1 MVALRL
7 PPRQHGVMKL
17 PAVMLMGLVTLSLGA
32 AVRAAPLP
40 EAERSPV
47 DVRRTTLVVRDID
60 ASLPLYRD
68 ALGLKVIYDERIGA
82 GRDKAGKATPAT
94 VRLVLLRANDD
105 FIGLIG
111 LMQRLNPLTPPPPP
125 EFHKAQVGDAILVI
139 NVADLDTRFERIR
152 ATPGVKVA
160 EEPQRIDYPAPG
172 GKKRIPVLFSAVW
185 DADGNFVELNKLLG
199 AAAGV
204 TATPRVRVMP
214 VPAAVAPAS
223 GAPAAGAP

>member
-1 MVALRL
+1 MQIRNILAVALVL
-7 PPRQHGVMKL
+7 FSSPL
-17 PAVMLMGLVTLSLGA
+17 
-32 AVRAAPLP
+32 VRAAPLP
-40 EAERSPV
+40 ETERSPV

-68 ALGLKVIYDERIGA
+68 ALGLKVIYDEKIGA
-82 GRDKAGKATPAT
+82 GKDKAGKPIPAT

-105 FIGLIG
+105 FIGALG

-125 EFHKAQVGDAILVI
+125 VFQKAQVGDAILVI

-160 EEPQRIDYPAPG
+160 EEPKRMTYPSPS
-172 GKKRIPVLFSAVW
+172 GKGSIPVLFSAVW

-199 AAAGV
+199 TAAGQS
-204 TATPRVRVMP
+204 
-214 VPAAVAPAS
+214 AVAPPAS
-223 GAPAAGAP
+223 SAPRKP